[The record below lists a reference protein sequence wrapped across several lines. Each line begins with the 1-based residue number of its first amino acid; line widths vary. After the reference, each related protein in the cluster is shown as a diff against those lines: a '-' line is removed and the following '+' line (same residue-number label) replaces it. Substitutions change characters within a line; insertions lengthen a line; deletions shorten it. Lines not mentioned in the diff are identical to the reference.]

1 MSTDTLLDVTAVAE
15 RLQVKPATIRSYH
28 KRGQMPKADKYFGR
42 TPVWTETTIQS
53 WVQARPGK
61 AAE

>member
-15 RLQVKPATIRSYH
+15 RLQVKPSTVRSYH

-42 TPVWTETTIQS
+42 TPVWTESTIAS
-53 WVQARPGK
+53 WVQGRPGK
-61 AAE
+61 AGQ